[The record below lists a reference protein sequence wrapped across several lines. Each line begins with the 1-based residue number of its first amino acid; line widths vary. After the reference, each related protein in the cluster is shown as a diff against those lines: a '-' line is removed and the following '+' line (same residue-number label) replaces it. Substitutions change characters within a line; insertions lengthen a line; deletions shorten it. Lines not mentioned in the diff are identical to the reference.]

1 MRLVILTNEVKK
13 SSMYLHCIYMKVRV
27 FPKVLQ
33 FEWDEGN
40 SNKNWIKHNVSI
52 QEQEEVF
59 FNKDK
64 LLLEDNR
71 HSQEEKRLL
80 LYSKTKK
87 GRKLI
92 IAFTIRDKGG
102 QLKIRPISA
111 RRMNRKEEKL
121 YEETIKMA

>member
-13 SSMYLHCIYMKVRV
+13 SNMYLHCIYMKVRV
-27 FPKVLQ
+27 FPKVLL

-40 SNKNWIKHNVSI
+40 SNKSWIKHNVSI
-52 QEQEEVF
+52 QEQEEAF
-59 FNKDK
+59 FNRDK

-111 RRMNRKEEKL
+111 IGMNRKEEKL